1 MLLQIPKEQHTDMQ
15 RSQDITCDTVWLREQ
30 TDRLLAF
37 EVLYKEV
44 TGYPND
50 LQPSE
55 ISEKVGSS
63 PTMTHDVLQS
73 FIAKF
78 KY

>member
-1 MLLQIPKEQHTDMQ
+1 MQ
-15 RSQDITCDTVWLREQ
+15 RSRDITCNTVWLSEQ

-50 LQPSE
+50 LQASE

-63 PTMTHDVLQS
+63 PTMTHNVLQS